1 MHLRGFK
8 SQTSSIFA
16 PTIPIISCC
25 AFCCELRLATDANV
39 WKFHDWT
46 SRELPPSREREAI
59 HFLATAFCHLQ
70 QIFSCLWKNL
80 GSESANHVS
89 LWTII
94 INFRIEIYNVWC
106 TTFFYALWPTLL
118 ILFLRGSGS
127 VFGLHCNPP
136 RPCSRRPQES
146 CPSAGKASCL
156 VGC

>member
-1 MHLRGFK
+1 MASSLRRPPF
-8 SQTSSIFA
+8 SPPQFRFRVA
-16 PTIPIISCC
+16 PCVATCDRCKRLEVSC
-25 AFCCELRLATDANV
+25 
-39 WKFHDWT
+39 WT